1 MKVIIAEKPSVA
13 REIARVVRATNKKNG
28 YIEGGGYAVTWALGH
43 LITAAMPEAYGIKGF
58 RKENLP
64 ILPPVFT
71 LIPRQ
76 IKEGKGYK
84 ADAVAV
90 AQLKIIEKLFRACEG
105 IIVATD
111 AGREGEL
118 IFRFIYE
125 YLGIAKPFDRLW
137 ISSLTDKAIREGLA
151 HLQSGAAYDNL
162 YYAARARSEADWLVG
177 INATQAI
184 SIAAGRGTY
193 SLGRVQTPTL
203 CMVCSRFLE
212 NKKFE
217 PQAFWQ
223 LSLAVKEGDETFRF
237 SSADRWFDKAEAT
250 ALYEK
255 LKQASVATVET
266 IVRKETRQEP
276 PLLYDLTTLQK
287 EANSRFGYS
296 AEQTLSLAQKLYEKA
311 YITYP
316 RTGSR
321 HIPED
326 VFAEIPALIAFLHD
340 HPVWGVHACRLT
352 ELNVHSV
359 DGKKVTDHHALL
371 ITGKKPIDMFGE
383 EAVIYDMIA
392 GRMLEAFSA
401 PCVKDVSTVTAVCEE
416 VKFILKGEIIKEE
429 GWRAILKT
437 ARRKT
442 RNSWKPKNGKVGRM
456 EKASSSHNGRK
467 VSNFRSVPVRWYK
480 ERPSPSPC
488 TRKVRCWQRW
498 RRQAKSWR
506 TRNCVR
512 SSKIAVSGRPLP
524 VLPSLKPSLHAST
537 WCAKKIARPY
547 GERTCRLFHRQGDEN
562 RQCGD
567 DRTVGSGLGENRTG
581 RIKRAGLPQGHR
593 KLCHTDYGRIAL
605 VQNPLPS
612 KEKRHQLPQMRQRL
626 TGLLSSMCQ
635 MFRCRL
641 RANPFPQCGR
651 QEPHRRTTDAVG
663 GKRRDWHHQGLYLQN
678 GQELRGFSPWTES
691 SRRSSSSPS
700 VKTGQIPKV
709 NPRNLLILPLN
720 DAVINNPVVFTADL
734 VVALGGDVECLCI
747 IYPLKSQI

>member
-58 RKENLP
+58 HKENLP

-76 IKEGKGYK
+76 VRSGKGYK
-84 ADAVAV
+84 ADPSAV
-90 AQLKIIEKLFRACEG
+90 AQLKVIEKLFKAAEG

-125 YLGIAKPFDRLW
+125 YLGIAKPFERLW
-137 ISSLTDKAIREGLA
+137 ISSLTDKAIREGLSN
-151 HLQSGAAYDNL
+151 LKSGAEYDNL

-217 PQAFWQ
+217 PQPFWQ
-223 LSLAVKEGDETFRF
+223 LSLTVKEGDESFRF
-237 SSADRWFDKAEAT
+237 SSADRWFDKTEAT
-250 ALYEK
+250 VLYDK
-255 LKQASVATVET
+255 LKQAPYATVET
-266 IVRKETRQEP
+266 IVRKETKQEP

-316 RTGSR
+316 RTSNR
-321 HIPED
+321 YIPED

-340 HPVWGVHACRLT
+340 HPVWGVHARRLT
-352 ELNVHSV
+352 EFNAHSV

-371 ITGKKPIDMFGE
+371 ITGKKPIDVFGE

-401 PCVKDVSTVTAVCEE
+401 RCVKDVSTVTAACED

-429 GWRAILKT
+429 GWRAVLKNS
-437 ARRKT
+437 RKKDKEQAEAEERESRENGEGIIIPQWEEGKQLPLCACSLAQGT
-442 RNSWKPKNGKVGRM
+442 TKPKPLHTESSLPSAMENPCQREQKRTCSGMPSAAGFRGTQTAGKELEDEELRAQLKDCGIGTPATRAAIIETLFAREYMVRQKKSLVPT
-456 EKASSSHNGRK
+456 EKGLAVYSIVREMKIGNAEITGQWEADLARIERGELKEQEFRKGIENYATQITDELLSSKILFPQKRSDINCPKCGKGSLVFYPRCAK
-467 VSNFRSVPVRWYK
+467 CSDADCGLTLFRSVAGKSLTDEQLTQLAVNGETGIIKGFTSKTGKSFEASLSLDGEFKTVFVFP
-480 ERPSPSPC
+480 ER
-488 TRKVRCWQRW
+488 K
-498 RRQAKSWR
+498 
-506 TRNCVR
+506 
-512 SSKIAVSGRPLP
+512 
-524 VLPSLKPSLHAST
+524 KP
-537 WCAKKIARPY
+537 
-547 GERTCRLFHRQGDEN
+547 
-562 RQCGD
+562 
-567 DRTVGSGLGENRTG
+567 
-581 RIKRAGLPQGHR
+581 
-593 KLCHTDYGRIAL
+593 
-605 VQNPLPS
+605 
-612 KEKRHQLPQMRQRL
+612 
-626 TGLLSSMCQ
+626 
-635 MFRCRL
+635 
-641 RANPFPQCGR
+641 
-651 QEPHRRTTDAVG
+651 
-663 GKRRDWHHQGLYLQN
+663 GK
-678 GQELRGFSPWTES
+678 
-691 SRRSSSSPS
+691 SRR
-700 VKTGQIPKV
+700 
-709 NPRNLLILPLN
+709 
-720 DAVINNPVVFTADL
+720 
-734 VVALGGDVECLCI
+734 
-747 IYPLKSQI
+747 

>member
-13 REIARVVRATNKKNG
+13 REIARVVRATNKKEG

-58 RKENLP
+58 HKENLP

-76 IKEGKGYK
+76 VKSGKGYK
-84 ADAVAV
+84 TDPSAV
-90 AQLKIIEKLFRACEG
+90 AQLKVIEKLFRACEG

-125 YLGIAKPFDRLW
+125 YLGIAKPFERLW
-137 ISSLTDKAIREGLA
+137 ISSLTDKAIKEGLA
-151 HLQSGAAYDNL
+151 RLQNGAAYDNL

-217 PQAFWQ
+217 PQPFWQ
-223 LSLAVKEGDETFRF
+223 LSLSVKEGDESFRF
-237 SSADRWFDKAEAT
+237 SSADRWFDKTEAT

-255 LKQASVATVET
+255 LKQAPCATVET
-266 IVRKETRQEP
+266 VVRKETKQEP

-287 EANSRFGYS
+287 EANSRYGYT

-340 HPVWGVHACRLT
+340 HPVWGVHARQLT
-352 ELNVHSV
+352 ELNAHSV

-392 GRMLEAFSA
+392 GRMLEAFSTR
-401 PCVKDVSTVTAVCEE
+401 CVKDVSTVTAVCED

-429 GWRAILKT
+429 GWRAVLK
-437 ARRKT
+437 
-442 RNSWKPKNGKVGRM
+442 NSKKKDKEQAEAEERESRENGEGIIIPQWEEGKQLPLCASSLAQGTTKPKPLHTESSLLAAMENPCQREQTQTCSGMPSAAGFRGTQTAGKELEDKELRAQLKDCGIGTPATRAAIIETLFAREYMVRQKKSLVPT
-456 EKASSSHNGRK
+456 EKGLAVYSIVKEMKIGNAEMTGQWEADLARIERGELKERDFRKGIESYATQITDELLSSKILFPKKQSDIHCPKCGKGSLVFYPRCAK
-467 VSNFRSVPVRWYK
+467 CSDADCGLTLFRSV
-480 ERPSPSPC
+480 
-488 TRKVRCWQRW
+488 
-498 RRQAKSWR
+498 AGKSL
-506 TRNCVR
+506 TDEQLTQLAVNGETGIIKGFT
-512 SSKIAVSGRPLP
+512 SKSGRSFEA
-524 VLPSLKPSLHAST
+524 SLSLDGEFKTVFVFPERKKP
-537 WCAKKIARPY
+537 
-547 GERTCRLFHRQGDEN
+547 
-562 RQCGD
+562 
-567 DRTVGSGLGENRTG
+567 
-581 RIKRAGLPQGHR
+581 
-593 KLCHTDYGRIAL
+593 
-605 VQNPLPS
+605 
-612 KEKRHQLPQMRQRL
+612 
-626 TGLLSSMCQ
+626 
-635 MFRCRL
+635 
-641 RANPFPQCGR
+641 
-651 QEPHRRTTDAVG
+651 
-663 GKRRDWHHQGLYLQN
+663 GK
-678 GQELRGFSPWTES
+678 
-691 SRRSSSSPS
+691 SRR
-700 VKTGQIPKV
+700 
-709 NPRNLLILPLN
+709 
-720 DAVINNPVVFTADL
+720 
-734 VVALGGDVECLCI
+734 
-747 IYPLKSQI
+747 

>member
-43 LITAAMPEAYGIKGF
+43 LITAAMPEAYGFKSF

-84 ADAVAV
+84 ADAAAV
-90 AQLKIIEKLFRACEG
+90 AQLKIIEKLFRECEG

-137 ISSLTDKAIREGLA
+137 ISSLTDKAIKEGLA

-217 PQAFWQ
+217 PQSFWQ
-223 LSLAVKEGDETFRF
+223 LSLAVKEGDESFRF
-237 SSADRWFDKAEAT
+237 SSTDRWFDKAEAT
-250 ALYEK
+250 ALYDK
-255 LKQASVATVET
+255 LKQAPYAIVET

-287 EANSRFGYS
+287 EANSRYGYT
-296 AEQTLSLAQKLYEKA
+296 AEQTISLAQKLYEKA

-326 VFAEIPALIAFLHD
+326 VFAEIPTLIAFLYD
-340 HPVWGVHACRLT
+340 HPVWGIHARQLT
-352 ELNVHSV
+352 ELNAHSV
-359 DGKKVTDHHALL
+359 DSKKVTDHHALL

-383 EAVIYDMIA
+383 EVVVYDMIA

-401 PCVKDVSTVTAVCEE
+401 RCVKDVSTVTAVCEG
-416 VKFILKGEIIKEE
+416 VKFILKGEFIKEE
-429 GWRAILKT
+429 GWRAIIKNSKKKDKEQLEAEERESRENGEGIIIPQWEEGGQLPLCACSLAQGTTKPLHTESSLLAAMETAGKELEDEELRAQLKDCGIGT
-437 ARRKT
+437 PATRAAIIETLFAREYMVRQKKSLVPTEKGLAVYSIVREMKIGNAEMTGQWEADLAKIERGELKERDFRKGIESYAT
-442 RNSWKPKNGKVGRM
+442 QITDELLSSKILFPKKQSDIHCPKCGKGSLLFYPRCAKCSDPDCGLM
-456 EKASSSHNGRK
+456 L
-467 VSNFRSVPVRWYK
+467 FRSVAGKNLTDEQLTQLAVNGETGIIKGFTSKTGKSFEASLSLDGDFKTVFVFP
-480 ERPSPSPC
+480 ER
-488 TRKVRCWQRW
+488 
-498 RRQAKSWR
+498 
-506 TRNCVR
+506 
-512 SSKIAVSGRPLP
+512 
-524 VLPSLKPSLHAST
+524 
-537 WCAKKIARPY
+537 KK
-547 GERTCRLFHRQGDEN
+547 
-562 RQCGD
+562 
-567 DRTVGSGLGENRTG
+567 LG
-581 RIKRAGLPQGHR
+581 K
-593 KLCHTDYGRIAL
+593 
-605 VQNPLPS
+605 
-612 KEKRHQLPQMRQRL
+612 
-626 TGLLSSMCQ
+626 
-635 MFRCRL
+635 
-641 RANPFPQCGR
+641 
-651 QEPHRRTTDAVG
+651 
-663 GKRRDWHHQGLYLQN
+663 
-678 GQELRGFSPWTES
+678 
-691 SRRSSSSPS
+691 SRR
-700 VKTGQIPKV
+700 
-709 NPRNLLILPLN
+709 
-720 DAVINNPVVFTADL
+720 
-734 VVALGGDVECLCI
+734 
-747 IYPLKSQI
+747 

>member
-43 LITAAMPEAYGIKGF
+43 LITAAMPEAYGFKSF

-84 ADAVAV
+84 ADAAAV
-90 AQLKIIEKLFRACEG
+90 AQLKIIEKLFRECEG

-137 ISSLTDKAIREGLA
+137 ISSLTDKAIKEGLA

-217 PQAFWQ
+217 PQSFWQ
-223 LSLAVKEGDETFRF
+223 LSLAVKEGDESFRF
-237 SSADRWFDKAEAT
+237 SSTDRWFDKAEAT
-250 ALYEK
+250 ALYDK
-255 LKQASVATVET
+255 LKQAPYAIVET

-287 EANSRFGYS
+287 EANSRYGYT
-296 AEQTLSLAQKLYEKA
+296 AEQTISLAQKLYEKA

-326 VFAEIPALIAFLHD
+326 VFAEIPTLIAFLYD
-340 HPVWGVHACRLT
+340 HPVWGIHARQLT
-352 ELNVHSV
+352 KLNAHSV
-359 DGKKVTDHHALL
+359 DSKKVTDHHALL

-383 EAVIYDMIA
+383 EVVVYDMIA

-401 PCVKDVSTVTAVCEE
+401 RCVKDVSTVTAVCEE
-416 VKFILKGEIIKEE
+416 VKFILKGEFIKEE
-429 GWRAILKT
+429 GWRAIIKNSKKKDKEQLEAEERESRENGEGIIIPQWEEGGQLPLCACSLAQGTTKPMHTESSLLAAMETAGKELEDEELRAQLKDCGIGT
-437 ARRKT
+437 PATRAAIIETLFAREYMVRQKKSLVPTEKGLAVYSIVREMKIGNAEMTGQWEADLAKIERGELKERDFRKGIESYAT
-442 RNSWKPKNGKVGRM
+442 QITDELLSSKILFPKKQSDIHCPKCGKGSLLFYPRCAKCSDPDCGLM
-456 EKASSSHNGRK
+456 L
-467 VSNFRSVPVRWYK
+467 FRSVAGKNLTDEQLTQLVVNGETGIIKGFTSKTGKSFEASLSLDGDFKTVFVFP
-480 ERPSPSPC
+480 ER
-488 TRKVRCWQRW
+488 
-498 RRQAKSWR
+498 
-506 TRNCVR
+506 
-512 SSKIAVSGRPLP
+512 
-524 VLPSLKPSLHAST
+524 
-537 WCAKKIARPY
+537 KK
-547 GERTCRLFHRQGDEN
+547 
-562 RQCGD
+562 
-567 DRTVGSGLGENRTG
+567 LG
-581 RIKRAGLPQGHR
+581 K
-593 KLCHTDYGRIAL
+593 
-605 VQNPLPS
+605 
-612 KEKRHQLPQMRQRL
+612 
-626 TGLLSSMCQ
+626 
-635 MFRCRL
+635 
-641 RANPFPQCGR
+641 
-651 QEPHRRTTDAVG
+651 
-663 GKRRDWHHQGLYLQN
+663 
-678 GQELRGFSPWTES
+678 
-691 SRRSSSSPS
+691 SRR
-700 VKTGQIPKV
+700 
-709 NPRNLLILPLN
+709 
-720 DAVINNPVVFTADL
+720 
-734 VVALGGDVECLCI
+734 
-747 IYPLKSQI
+747 

>member
-1 MKVIIAEKPSVA
+1 MNVIIAEKPSVA

-43 LITAAMPEAYGIKGF
+43 LITAAMPEAYGFKSF

-84 ADAVAV
+84 ADAAAV
-90 AQLKIIEKLFRACEG
+90 AQLKIIEKLFRECEG

-137 ISSLTDKAIREGLA
+137 ISSLTDKAIKEGLA

-217 PQAFWQ
+217 PQSFWQ
-223 LSLAVKEGDETFRF
+223 LSLAVKEGDESFRF
-237 SSADRWFDKAEAT
+237 SSTDRWFDKAEAT
-250 ALYEK
+250 ALYDK
-255 LKQASVATVET
+255 LKQAPYAIVET

-287 EANSRFGYS
+287 EANSRYGYT
-296 AEQTLSLAQKLYEKA
+296 AEQTISLAQKLYEKA

-326 VFAEIPALIAFLHD
+326 VFAEIPTLIAFLYD
-340 HPVWGVHACRLT
+340 HPVWGIHARQLT
-352 ELNVHSV
+352 ELNAHSV
-359 DGKKVTDHHALL
+359 DSKKVTDHHALL

-383 EAVIYDMIA
+383 EVVVYDMIA

-401 PCVKDVSTVTAVCEE
+401 RCVKDVSTVTAVCEG
-416 VKFILKGEIIKEE
+416 VKFILKGEFIKEE
-429 GWRAILKT
+429 GWRAIIK
-437 ARRKT
+437 
-442 RNSWKPKNGKVGRM
+442 NSKKKDKEQLEAEERESRENGEGIIIPQWEEGGQLPLCACSLAQGTTKPK
-456 EKASSSHNGRK
+456 
-467 VSNFRSVPVRWYK
+467 
-480 ERPSPSPC
+480 
-488 TRKVRCWQRW
+488 
-498 RRQAKSWR
+498 
-506 TRNCVR
+506 
-512 SSKIAVSGRPLP
+512 PL
-524 VLPSLKPSLHAST
+524 H
-537 WCAKKIARPY
+537 
-547 GERTCRLFHRQGDEN
+547 
-562 RQCGD
+562 
-567 DRTVGSGLGENRTG
+567 
-581 RIKRAGLPQGHR
+581 
-593 KLCHTDYGRIAL
+593 
-605 VQNPLPS
+605 
-612 KEKRHQLPQMRQRL
+612 
-626 TGLLSSMCQ
+626 
-635 MFRCRL
+635 
-641 RANPFPQCGR
+641 
-651 QEPHRRTTDAVG
+651 
-663 GKRRDWHHQGLYLQN
+663 
-678 GQELRGFSPWTES
+678 TES
-691 SRRSSSSPS
+691 SLLAAMETAGKELEDEELRAQLKDCGIGTPATRAAIIETLFAREYMVRQKKSLVPTEKGLAVYSIVREMKIGNAEMTGQWEADLAKIERGELKERTSARASKAMPHRLPTNCSPPKSSSPRNRATS
-700 VKTGQIPKV
+700 IAPNAAKAHCSSIPDV
-709 NPRNLLILPLN
+709 PNVPIPI
-720 DAVINNPVVFTADL
+720 AV
-734 VVALGGDVECLCI
+734 
-747 IYPLKSQI
+747 